1 MKKSFVWMIV
11 IGVVNLLLFA
21 GVFRMLQEERIYLS
35 TLGLISQNYE
45 RTGSWG
51 NYEVKKVSSPYIEV
65 TNQNLLSWDAPIYK
79 CISERMYRAE
89 EECYGNVRAAF
100 FPLFP
105 LLWKVTGASAKG
117 ISIINYLIFIV
128 SLALLVN
135 YLYPS
140 SVTNKLIT
148 FALLITLPSV
158 ISYHIPYSESLFL
171 LTMTMA
177 AVGLLKKRYWL
188 YFAGSLLLAMVRPA
202 TVFVLIA
209 IAAAE
214 LFSLAG
220 HRIILSFARQALL
233 RSLPF
238 LLGYFIAVF
247 LQYFYSGS
255 WDAIFQAREFWAAE
269 ISFSRGFSDWSV
281 EGFGL
286 SAFAMVFLILP
297 ALCFTLWLILRMR
310 SRRARGFLD
319 SLKNHGHEYLFLVSL
334 LYLLGI
340 FIFTLA
346 TQGLNLH
353 SFSRYAL
360 ASPPFYIAVL
370 FLLERSGRWSGRGFL
385 TGYIALTAL
394 FALFLVLEDF
404 GGGRLQF
411 PFFGAYMFI
420 LSGFFLFLKD
430 KLAPALRVAL
440 LVLLILLNTVWN
452 TYLLNIF
459 ISDGWIFT

>member
-1 MKKSFVWMIV
+1 MKKPFVWMMV
-11 IGVVNLLLFA
+11 IGALNLLLFA
-21 GVFRMLQEERIYLS
+21 GVFRVLQEEKIYKN
-35 TLGLISQNYE
+35 TLGFVSQNYE

-51 NYEVKKVSSPYIEV
+51 NYQVQKVSRPYITV
-65 TNQNLLSWDAPIYK
+65 TNENLLSWDAPIYK

-105 LLWKVTGASAKG
+105 LMWRWTGASAIG
-117 ISIINYLIFIV
+117 ISIINYLIFIF

-140 SVTNKLIT
+140 TLTNKLIAFT
-148 FALLITLPSV
+148 LLITLPSV

-171 LTMTMA
+171 LTMTLA
-177 AVGLLKKRYWL
+177 AIGLLKKRYWL
-188 YFAGSLLLAMVRPA
+188 YFAGSLLLAIVRPA

-209 IAAAE
+209 IIAVE
-214 LFSLAG
+214 F
-220 HRIILSFARQALL
+220 FALL
-233 RSLPF
+233 RHRNFLFFVKEGLVKSIPF
-238 LLGYFIAVF
+238 LAGYLIAIF
-247 LQYFYSGS
+247 LQYYYSGS
-255 WDAIFQAREFWAAE
+255 WDAIFMAREFWAAE
-269 ISFSRGFSDWSV
+269 IFFTRGFSDWSV

-297 ALCFTLWLILRMR
+297 AACFTVWLIVRMKNR
-310 SRRARGFLD
+310 QVSNFMDA
-319 SLKNHGHEYLFLVSL
+319 LKNYREEYLFMVSL
-334 LYLLGI
+334 FYLIGI
-340 FIFTLA
+340 FAFTLA

-360 ASPPFYIAVL
+360 ASPLFYIAVL
-370 FLLERSGRWSGRGFL
+370 FLLDRSRNWKMRRPTIIYL
-385 TGYIALTAL
+385 ALALL

-404 GGGRLQF
+404 GGSRLQF

-420 LSGFFLFLKD
+420 LSGFFLLLKRKLSPVLQISFL
-430 KLAPALRVAL
+430 VI
-440 LVLLILLNTVWN
+440 LILLNTLWN